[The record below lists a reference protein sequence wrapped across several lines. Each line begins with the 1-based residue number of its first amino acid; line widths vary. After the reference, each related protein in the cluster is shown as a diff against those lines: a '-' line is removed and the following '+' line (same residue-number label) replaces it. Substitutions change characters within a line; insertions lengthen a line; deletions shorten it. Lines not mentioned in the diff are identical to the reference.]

1 MAGIPPVKRIRSNSE
16 NNSEPKILEKLDNP
30 TQPMIKSRRRVG
42 MAVDTLIGYLT
53 VTYESIRVRVC
64 GRAGV
69 CGRIFAIFEIN
80 LTFFDI
86 CGICRILGLFRKC
99 LTFLVFVLSPAF
111 LEYLRSLWHSCKA
124 PKGLYLKVLWH
135 SWRYAPS

>member
-1 MAGIPPVKRIRSNSE
+1 MGVY
-16 NNSEPKILEKLDNP
+16 NNIVYDNVVIN
-30 TQPMIKSRRRVG
+30 MC
-42 MAVDTLIGYLT
+42 
-53 VTYESIRVRVC
+53 VC
-64 GRAGV
+64 AGV
-69 CGRIFAIFEIN
+69 CERAGAGGRIFVIFGIN

-86 CGICRILGLFRKC
+86 CGICRILGILGLFRKC

-135 SWRYAPS
+135 SWHKKKPPEGLLLKSLVQSLGSQPRSSFPPFPGQAPR